1 MEMYKTRK
9 IKKMNM
15 DIIFVVNKVPK
26 KKQEIL
32 TEMIGGEERREN
44 FTTWKEI
51 KMVKDKTEKKMKR
64 HNKKEVKKE
73 NRSRTKKSKIDE
85 STFI

>member
-9 IKKMNM
+9 IKKKNM

-32 TEMIGGEERREN
+32 TEMIGEKERREH
-44 FTTWKEI
+44 FITWKEI
-51 KMVKDKTEKKMKR
+51 KMVKDKTQKKMKR
-64 HNKKEVKKE
+64 YNKKEVKKE
-73 NRSRTKKSKIDE
+73 NRSRTKSKIDE